1 MRAGGRTNA
10 PEAGY
15 VESVS
20 ERARRELGAWPSARD
35 GCGDMLLHRSLK
47 LRSTLVYLLLD
58 ALKLLTEVIK
68 ASLRVLIAPQEE
80 RDLIF
85 ETRCLA
91 DRHSRTHVAPE
102 RDRSANTHPMHD
114 GARA

>member
-1 MRAGGRTNA
+1 
-10 PEAGY
+10 
-15 VESVS
+15 
-20 ERARRELGAWPSARD
+20 
-35 GCGDMLLHRSLK
+35 MLLHRSLK

-85 ETRCLA
+85 
-91 DRHSRTHVAPE
+91 
-102 RDRSANTHPMHD
+102 
-114 GARA
+114 